1 MATNVN
7 VQGTSVYILDVPA
20 TAWTD
25 CDKAVTAILTS
36 GKKASCLQAMGD
48 LSRSRDIVE
57 YSCQDNN
64 NSSKAAG
71 KISYGDFD
79 LGLLLDTTDKTG
91 QEALFNAM
99 EANTPIII
107 AFEAPN
113 KAGSTGKSGD
123 IIWTE
128 AVIAGDKIGYPE
140 NGKVTYDVTISPY
153 GGFTR
158 CAKT

>member
-1 MATNVN
+1 MATDVN
-7 VQGTSVYILDVPA
+7 VQGTQVYILDVPA

-25 CDKAVTAILTS
+25 CDKAVTAILA
-36 GKKASCLQAMGD
+36 GKKATCIQAFGD
-48 LSRSRDIVE
+48 LSRTRDIVE

-99 EANTPIII
+99 ESNTPIVI

-113 KAGSTGKSGD
+113 KAATSGKSGD

-128 AVIAGDKIGYPE
+128 AVIAGDKIGLPE
-140 NGKVTYDVTISPY
+140 NGKYLYDVTISPY